1 MPIITNRTNMGGNC
15 RTHLPSTAAI
25 DKYCS
30 KNESRLRKLGRI
42 EKINVKV

>member
-1 MPIITNRTNMGGNC
+1 
-15 RTHLPSTAAI
+15 LPSTAAT

-42 EKINVKV
+42 EKITGKMYRNMEGGQGPVM